1 MKILF
6 LAGCGPIVKDTATS
20 LAFYR
25 ETLGIPF
32 EELDGYFHTEAV
44 GDLRAFALW
53 PLSQAAQSC
62 FGTDI
67 WPSDIPEPHTW
78 MEFDVEDI
86 EAATAELGARGYH
99 ALVANRT
106 EPWGQIVTR
115 LLSPEGLLIGL
126 TVTPWMRE
134 SQTA

>member
-1 MKILF
+1 VKILF
-6 LAGCGPIVKDTATS
+6 YAGCGPIVKDTEAS

-32 EELDGYFHTEAV
+32 EELEGYFHTEAV
-44 GDLRAFALW
+44 RDLRAFALW

-62 FGTDI
+62 FGTDT
-67 WPSDIPEPHTW
+67 WPADVPEPQTW
-78 MEFDVEDI
+78 MEFDVDDV
-86 EAATAELGARGYH
+86 EAATEELGARGYQT
-99 ALVANRT
+99 LVANRT

-126 TVTPWMRE
+126 TVTPWMR
-134 SQTA
+134 T